1 MSAPEESLNDQ
12 DPDYVSAI
20 SDEQVQQKIYEENAR
35 NTTARKITAI
45 VEKEFAREIDSKE
58 KEILQIQERLH
69 KALKSFH
76 LLRYVIITN
85 FYNRKQCQIPQV
97 VETTKQT
104 RIHPAVKSLLGK
116 SPKSVHCTDLA
127 VPSTSTD
134 PRFLCNDESLESY
147 ARTTTDIALKT
158 EENAGKHDA
167 ALQGEK
173 RKLPDEESRP
183 RKVPRYIPPKSSMP
197 AKTGPSRGNSHK
209 VRKRII
215 IGNISKWIP
224 PDWREDASSHKWTIY
239 VRSDKDESA
248 NISTFVSKVR
258 FFLHPSY
265 RPNDVVEITS
275 YPFHLSRR
283 GWGEFPVR
291 VQLHFKN
298 ALDKPIDII
307 HHLKLDR
314 TYTGL
319 QTLGSETLVDIWIHT
334 AETRNFEQNN
344 SNESVESSSNN
355 ASIKIEP
362 NNDSFEFIYKQS
374 TAKSMETLQM
384 STSKEIRVKEEI
396 INSEVHEQSN
406 LSLDSIKKLKN
417 VGVKVESNDATIN
430 IFNNENKPNLDE
442 ICYYIKHDH
451 NYVDGQY
458 FNSNHYTEK
467 EGNITI
473 EHFLESDCVP
483 AINSSV
489 IDDKK
494 EKLDN
499 VQIISHKF
507 NDDIQSSNNCLSLS
521 NAAENDSQVNTFQGR
536 NSQKNLSSLDANKF
550 LHARNSKNSDTCKT
564 SENIMTKNTPIMGN
578 GFCKS
583 PDRFNSL
590 QKTMSFSNI
599 TNSHLKPLQ
608 ISIPSPNIFASS
620 TNKRM
625 LLLKDT
631 KSIPVDVTNI
641 LASKSTE
648 NSRKLIDG
656 DVKLSI
662 SRDGNIAKLN
672 VRIPQTVSILKK
684 PPNAKMNVRHEGTV
698 SDNKKPAVLMLKN
711 TNNLLLNINENVPI
725 LKIADSHDPRYNYS
739 LAEASKGISST
750 DKQEIM
756 PYVRSEDKTVTQRVK
771 ITLGKDKYKI
781 QSKRELYEATLRSID
796 TANIVDTEELIRF
809 IVRRLP
815 IVTRDA
821 RDPEYKWMHPYA
833 CCSEKEYFAHNVGKQ
848 RALEWYRA
856 KTIRCFL
863 RTKMV
868 PSDRLWSIK
877 EIMLWAR
884 LHGYTPS
891 RNASGISEAL
901 TMSDTKK
908 LPDTTT
914 PTAVP
919 ATYTESIALQK
930 WLQTCQEESSQLRH
944 ACIEDE
950 EIDVESVDESSC
962 KITIDRRKNGN
973 NRNSDSST
981 GSKLIPLELDE
992 SLLPFH
998 NFVCD
1003 TARDIGIKI
1012 GPEEIIP
1019 GVLYSAAS
1027 RVMMRVVE
1035 CFVEDLTRTSL
1046 AKAWERNS
1054 GNECPKVIKLND
1066 VHNALTSREE
1076 FDIFTNEGLGSM
1088 QQSNTK
1094 ESSSL

>member
-1 MSAPEESLNDQ
+1 M
-12 DPDYVSAI
+12 
-20 SDEQVQQKIYEENAR
+20 
-35 NTTARKITAI
+35 
-45 VEKEFAREIDSKE
+45 EKEFAREIDSKE

-134 PRFLCNDESLESY
+134 PRFSCNDESLESY
-147 ARTTTDIALKT
+147 ARTTTDSALKT

-430 IFNNENKPNLDE
+430 IINNENKPNLDE

-473 EHFLESDCVP
+473 EHFLESDYVP
-483 AINSSV
+483 TINSSV

-521 NAAENDSQVNTFQGR
+521 NAAENDSQVNIFQGR

-564 SENIMTKNTPIMGN
+564 SENIMTKNTLIMGN

-684 PPNAKMNVRHEGTV
+684 PPNAKMNARHEGTV

-756 PYVRSEDKTVTQRVK
+756 PYVKSEDKTVTQRVK

-891 RNASGISEAL
+891 RNASDISEAV

-1027 RVMMRVVE
+1027 RVMMRVKIISYTSYAH
-1035 CFVEDLTRTSL
+1035 FVMLSYKMNVMLSL
-1046 AKAWERNS
+1046 LK
-1054 GNECPKVIKLND
+1054 
-1066 VHNALTSREE
+1066 
-1076 FDIFTNEGLGSM
+1076 
-1088 QQSNTK
+1088 
-1094 ESSSL
+1094 